1 MAKIVKTKSGKYT
14 TQVFLGKDYKGKR
27 IIKQVTAST
36 IKEVKQL
43 VAEMMVKGV
52 SSYENLTVA
61 EAYERYI
68 DSKSNTLSPSTVL
81 EYRRA
86 SKRDFPMLLN
96 MRLSDLSQTLI
107 QTAVNEISSI
117 NSPKTVRNK
126 YYFLE
131 SVLKAYRPDLKLNIR
146 MPQKILPDEY
156 VPTFED
162 VHNLLEAADN
172 SIRVPVLL
180 AAFAGLRRSEI
191 CALTPEDFTD
201 VSVNINK
208 AKVAGEYGWEIK
220 PPKTQRGYRTPPLA
234 PSLIRECKAWKFFGL
249 SPNTLNNQFRR
260 LRNRVGVPIRF
271 HMLRHFYCATLINEG
286 LDFMT
291 IMTYGGWES
300 IEMVTKVY
308 AYVMKDKQKDDKV
321 ISIYSKFIT
330 PKKVSVAT

>member
-43 VAEMMVKGV
+43 VAELMVKGV
-52 SSYENLTVA
+52 SSYENMTVA

-86 SKRDFPMLLN
+86 SKKDFPMLLN

-107 QTAVNEISSI
+107 QTAVNEISAL

-131 SVLKAYRPDLKLNIR
+131 AVIKAYRPDLRLNIR
-146 MPQKILPDEY
+146 MPQKIKPEEY
-156 VPTFED
+156 VPTFDD
-162 VHNLLEAADN
+162 VHNLLEAADS
-172 SIRVPVLL
+172 SIRVPILL

-191 CALTPEDFTD
+191 CALTPDDFTD
-201 VSVNINK
+201 VSVKINK

-220 PPKTQRGYRTPPLA
+220 QPKTQRGYRTPPLA
-234 PSLIRECKAWKFFGL
+234 PSLIRECKAWEFFDI

-260 LRNRVGVPIRF
+260 LRNRVGVPINF

-300 IEMVTKVY
+300 VEMVTKIY
-308 AYVMKDKQKDDKV
+308 GYVMKDKNKDNKV

-330 PKKVSVAT
+330 PKKASVAT